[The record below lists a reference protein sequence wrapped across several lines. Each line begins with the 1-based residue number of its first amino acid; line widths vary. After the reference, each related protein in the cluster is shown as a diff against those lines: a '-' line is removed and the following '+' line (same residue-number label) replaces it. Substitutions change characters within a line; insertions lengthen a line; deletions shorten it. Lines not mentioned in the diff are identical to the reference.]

1 MDASRSTAC
10 ASTWEPTAT
19 RSNVDASTVETII
32 TTGERKKWKMV
43 DTSDIDTPVIVL
55 DITKK
60 AFAKEV
66 LQESATKQV
75 DRTGEVASV
84 PLVPYGIS

>member
-1 MDASRSTAC
+1 
-10 ASTWEPTAT
+10 
-19 RSNVDASTVETII
+19 
-32 TTGERKKWKMV
+32 MV

-66 LQESATKQV
+66 LQG
-75 DRTGEVASV
+75 DRFTFPLFEISIVEQLLVSLSSYSYYAINIRICNKAS
-84 PLVPYGIS
+84 